1 MIIYKRDT
9 GRNEKL
15 KINLRIRTRNLSH
28 MKQESNAP
36 ATFFKMILQ
45 GRSMKRDYSCCKCEE
60 KYSSNVTRI
69 QFKLKSVPGWF
80 QWFYMV
86 FASPSEKVEVVS
98 DKEVFNEQ
106 FRSLKKTFRQ
116 ALTTTVECL
125 KRMPLRGIPQD
136 SILGD
141 GVQTHQQSSKGC
153 FSPIKC

>member
-1 MIIYKRDT
+1 
-9 GRNEKL
+9 
-15 KINLRIRTRNLSH
+15 
-28 MKQESNAP
+28 
-36 ATFFKMILQ
+36 MILQ
-45 GRSMKRDYSCCKCEE
+45 GRSMKRDTPCCKREE
-60 KYSSNVTRI
+60 KYSS
-69 QFKLKSVPGWF
+69 KKSVPGWF

-106 FRSLKKTFRQ
+106 FRRLKKTFRQ

-125 KRMPLRGIPQD
+125 KRMPLRGIHGAQTAGQKRLED

>member
-1 MIIYKRDT
+1 
-9 GRNEKL
+9 
-15 KINLRIRTRNLSH
+15 
-28 MKQESNAP
+28 
-36 ATFFKMILQ
+36 MILQ
-45 GRSMKRDYSCCKCEE
+45 GRSMKRDYPCCKREE
-60 KYSSNVTRI
+60 KYSGN
-69 QFKLKSVPGWF
+69 LKSVPGWF

-125 KRMPLRGIPQD
+125 KRMSLRGIPQD